1 MEFGLQA
8 GVFSIFDLNTESSD
22 LDPWSTQAGLEFR
35 SPKTFF
41 GNTLRPVA
49 CVDIQNRQ
57 ENYWNADISG
67 GNRSHQSLPVGIL
80 IPNRRHLAPEK
91 ITNTKRGEKRQGRE
105 KIKIRCKQQINSGL
119 PSSETDER
127 ESNISHKL
135 KQPRLLPRTNKS
147 A

>member
-8 GVFSIFDLNTESSD
+8 SVFSIFDLNTESSD
-22 LDPWSTQAGLEFR
+22 LDPWSTQTGLEFR

-57 ENYWNADISG
+57 ESDWNTDISG

-80 IPNRRHLAPEK
+80 IPRCRHLASEK
-91 ITNTKRGEKRQGRE
+91 VTNTNAVKNVKPMKKDKSDANNKLIRALPPVKR
-105 KIKIRCKQQINSGL
+105 
-119 PSSETDER
+119 
-127 ESNISHKL
+127 
-135 KQPRLLPRTNKS
+135 
-147 A
+147 